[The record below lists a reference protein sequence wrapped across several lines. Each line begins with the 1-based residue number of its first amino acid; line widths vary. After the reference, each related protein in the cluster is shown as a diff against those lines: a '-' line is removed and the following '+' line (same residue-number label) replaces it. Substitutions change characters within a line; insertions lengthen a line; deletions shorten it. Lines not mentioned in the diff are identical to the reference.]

1 MLVSNPSAYRSIFW
15 LYGVVLALSSHANGG
30 VWPLNTCPE
39 VRAKCD
45 SALCPGGHISISS
58 KDTAWHDL
66 AQCMREIRNL
76 WSRRSPEYP
85 IAIDDQ
91 RNTVPLSLLTHKL
104 IRHEMQSSQVW
115 FVVVTNA
122 GNSKL
127 KMTEIFN
134 DQGELIKPFDF
145 IVVLN
150 SAGQPYNSMGQSGL
164 AYFLFQLASLAAK
177 GGYAG
182 SDRDA
187 LFYRTLAKGVIRAV
201 ITPVEKG
208 GLASRRSCR
217 SQSDS
222 CVWFH
227 SITRRD
233 KRTVEGATLNQNL
246 HAIRDIGMIIDL
258 FASKGWDEELRL
270 DLEHAFREGVRQ
282 LFEQATYEFPGELPT
297 LLDFVSPTVRKD
309 KTSWIYYG
317 FNLTA
322 PPEKAG
328 YFLRDGG
335 KDCHYNNHVLEL
347 LAQILER
354 AKRTNS
360 FIESHF
366 ALSCNSPVA
375 TMYRVTKSR
384 LDEPNTV
391 NIPTRQF
398 QLDTSCSPDSV
409 RAFRKADQA
418 FYSRTFSQ
426 CFNLGNPSAGKDQ
439 FR

>member
-1 MLVSNPSAYRSIFW
+1 MPVSNPSAYRSIFW
-15 LYGVVLALSSHANGG
+15 LYGVVLALSSHAYGG

-39 VRAKCD
+39 VSAKCD

-58 KDTAWHDL
+58 KDTPWHDL

-104 IRHEMQSSQVW
+104 TRHEMQSSQVR

-127 KMTEIFN
+127 KMTEVFN
-134 DQGELIKPFDF
+134 NQGELIKPFDF

-177 GGYAG
+177 GGYAS

-217 SQSDS
+217 IQPDS

-246 HAIRDIGMIIDL
+246 HAVRDIGIIIDL
-258 FASKGWDEELRL
+258 LAREGWDEELGA
-270 DLEHAFREGVRQ
+270 DLEQAFREGIHQ
-282 LFEQATYEFPGELPT
+282 LFEQTTYKVPGQLPT
-297 LLDFVSPTVRKD
+297 LLDFLSPAVRKEIA
-309 KTSWIYYG
+309 SWIYYG
-317 FNLTA
+317 FNPTVH
-322 PPEKAG
+322 PENAG
-328 YFLRDGG
+328 YFLRKDG
-335 KDCHYNNHVLEL
+335 KDCHYHIHVLEL

-354 AKRTNS
+354 AKRTDS
-360 FIESHF
+360 FSESHF
-366 ALSCNSPVA
+366 ALSCESPLA

-391 NIPTRQF
+391 NSPTGQS
-398 QLDTSCSPDSV
+398 QPDTSCSPASV

-418 FYSRTFSQ
+418 FYSRTFLQ
-426 CFNLGNPSAGKDQ
+426 CLN
-439 FR
+439 